1 VAGVTVTAPPVV
13 IETPPAIATPV
24 RAGAGSKVLA
34 WVIMLAGV
42 LYFFA
47 PLVATGERAF
57 RAIGRTFSFEA
68 FRRVITDPEFLRTF
82 GESVINAVATIVVSL
97 LVIVPTAYWVTLKV
111 PKLRSII
118 EFITLL
124 PFVIPAV
131 VLVFGLIRMY
141 SRPPL
146 AILGSYGSTRII
158 LICAYAALSFP
169 YMYRSVDNGLRAIN
183 VRTLTEAAQSLGAT
197 WPTIVWRV
205 IFPNLR
211 VALLSGALLT
221 FAIVIGE
228 LTVALYLGQHTFGP
242 FMSNLVRNFV
252 AEPAALTILSFA
264 MTWGAMGFISYLTRR
279 QPGKR
284 RMRRRP

>member
-1 VAGVTVTAPPVV
+1 MTVTAPPAA
-13 IETPPAIATPV
+13 IETPTAVVTPA
-24 RAGAGSKVLA
+24 RAGTGSKILA
-34 WVIMLAGV
+34 WSIMIAGV
-42 LYFFA
+42 LYFLT

-57 RAIGRTFSFEA
+57 RAIGDAFSLEA
-68 FRRVITDPEFLRTF
+68 FRRAFADPEFLRTF
-82 GESVINAVATIVVSL
+82 GESAINGVAAIAVSL

-111 PKLRSII
+111 PRLRSVI

-141 SRPPL
+141 SRPPV
-146 AILGSYGSTRII
+146 AILGSYGSTR
-158 LICAYAALSFP
+158 LVMICAYAALSFP

-183 VRTLTEAAQSLGAT
+183 VRTLTEAAQSLGAS
-197 WPTIVWRV
+197 WATIVWRI

-211 VALLSGALLT
+211 IALLSGALLT

-242 FMSNLVRNFV
+242 FLANYVRNFV
-252 AEPAALTILSFA
+252 AEPAALTVLSFA
-264 MTWGAMGFISYLTRR
+264 MTWGAMGLISYLTRR
-279 QPGKR
+279 QPG
-284 RMRRRP
+284 RRRIRRTV